1 MPALALLSLAPCPA
15 AAQTLDPALIE
26 AVHEGPARSELRS
39 DTVTVPLVGRP
50 TLPLLEARINGTG
63 PWKLLVDLGSNVVIL
78 RRSVADSAGVSILV
92 ERDRSDIIRMDSIVV
107 GGAVFLDVTG
117 GAYDTLD
124 VDGVLGFN
132 LLDAFPFAMD
142 YPAMQ
147 FTFLREA
154 VPDPTDPDMV
164 PYLLVDRMPSV
175 GVRVG
180 KDSLLLNLDTG
191 AAEQMTVPEA
201 WATRLPFG
209 EPLSEGP
216 SVHNNQTGTTLVR
229 TGTLAE
235 PIRLGTHRIEDVTV
249 YVSSSAEGG
258 WLGSALLQR
267 FVLAF
272 YPGPA
277 LVKVNG
283 TGSRNGR
290 TGSGQGTDPRDH
302 EVPR

>member
-132 LLDAFPFAMD
+132 LLNAFPFAMD

-191 AAEQMTVPEA
+191 AAEAMTVPA
-201 WATRLPFG
+201 DLGARLPFQADP
-209 EPLSEGP
+209 EAGP
-216 SVHNNQTGTTLVR
+216 AVWNNQTGTARVR
-229 TGTLAE
+229 TATLAR
-235 PIRLGTHRIEDVTV
+235 PVRIGRHAVPDVLV
-249 YVSSSAEGG
+249 YISPSAEGG
-258 WLGSALLQR
+258 WLGSAFLQR
-267 FVLAF
+267 FSLAF
-272 YPGPA
+272 YPGQQ
-277 LVKVNG
+277 LVRMRR
-283 TGSRNGR
+283 SR
-290 TGSGQGTDPRDH
+290 
-302 EVPR
+302 